1 MKVLAIHN
9 TPAVTRSQAR
19 ADPPGSTPILQSR
32 RGGRGVYTFQCHFY
46 LIRVRQRGRRC
57 KRNARRAFVRS
68 KRATSG
74 EEKREERTGW
84 RIKQRGSCKSRVEA
98 RDTSLALSRLRS
110 ATAAIEI
117 DLTLPYGRHRRPY
130 HRNYGPDPRCGYVW
144 NSSKRSTPG
153 LPCSLTRVLILGFV
167 S

>member
-1 MKVLAIHN
+1 MLAIHN

-19 ADPPGSTPILQSR
+19 AIPLDPHR
-32 RGGRGVYTFQCHFY
+32 FFKVAVEAAVYTFQCHFY

-117 DLTLPYGRHRRPY
+117 DLTLPYGRHRHPY

-153 LPCSLTRVLILGFV
+153 LPRSLTRVLILGFM